1 MTTVPS
7 AKNVKEQVIAS
18 AMLYETASLASK
30 SLDRFASWLIAGF
43 GGAVALLATNHEARL
58 IVPDHVIRDD
68 VRWFFF
74 AMVAC
79 VVQKYLSIVVT
90 GAASGAEAG
99 AKLVTDYIERHPDS
113 AGRDFPFIV
122 AQMKQSFIWI
132 LRWLSAGAYNRA
144 LAGDVV
150 TSARRMVK
158 LAQWQ
163 GLIVLAEVSLFL
175 IALYEIVARMP
186 G

>member
-18 AMLYETASLASK
+18 AMLYQTASLASK
-30 SLDRFASWLIAGF
+30 SLDTFASWLIAGF

-58 IVPDHVIRDD
+58 ILPDHVIRDG

-74 AMVAC
+74 AVVAS
-79 VVQKYLSIVVT
+79 VAQKYLSVVIT

-122 AQMKQSFIWI
+122 AQMKQSIIWI
-132 LRWLSAGAYNRA
+132 FRWLSAGAYKRA

-150 TSARRMVK
+150 TSARRTVK

-163 GLIVLAEVSLFL
+163 GLIVIAEVSFFL
-175 IALYEIVARMP
+175 IALYEIVTHMP
-186 G
+186 S